1 MASGGLGEHVAAF
14 VCREQLSVQLFAVS
28 VPDQFVEHGSVGEL
42 YEMLGLDAASVAERI
57 KCACEEQEQ
66 PKN

>member
-1 MASGGLGEHVAAF
+1 MAAF
-14 VCREQLSVQLFAVS
+14 VCREQLPVPLLAVS

-42 YEMLGLDAASVAERI
+42 DELLGLDAASVAERI